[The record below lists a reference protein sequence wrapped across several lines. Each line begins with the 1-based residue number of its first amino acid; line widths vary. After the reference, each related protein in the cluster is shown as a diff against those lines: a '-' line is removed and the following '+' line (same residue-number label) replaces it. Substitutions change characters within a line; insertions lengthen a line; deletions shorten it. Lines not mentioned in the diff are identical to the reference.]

1 MILDDSTE
9 IPYIHVTHNNLPNDN
24 RFIYVFF
31 FILLYKQNGKSSTAE
46 RKNFVVLPVGRELNV
61 TPMSFVVW
69 RFVRTKRERT
79 SAHICE
85 VRRVCSLVKLSP
97 CVCVCVREGEREREQ
112 RMLCILFESHRRWC
126 HTACDGI
133 PLTEYRNQLY
143 LYECA
148 LARGAVILSLV
159 DCDIRISRLLMY

>member
-1 MILDDSTE
+1 MILDDLTQ

-97 CVCVCVREGEREREQ
+97 CVCVWEKERERESNECCAYCL
-112 RMLCILFESHRRWC
+112 RVTVAGVTLHVMEFLLLNIVISCICMS
-126 HTACDGI
+126 
-133 PLTEYRNQLY
+133 
-143 LYECA
+143 
-148 LARGAVILSLV
+148 ARSPAE
-159 DCDIRISRLLMY
+159 R